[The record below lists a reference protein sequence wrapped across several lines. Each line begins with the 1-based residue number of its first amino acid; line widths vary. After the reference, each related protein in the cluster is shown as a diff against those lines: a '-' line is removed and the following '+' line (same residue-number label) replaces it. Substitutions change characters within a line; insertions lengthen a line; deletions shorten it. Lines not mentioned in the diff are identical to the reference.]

1 MLRSSAT
8 IGKILYGLLFA
19 LALPVL
25 LIAWASVTEKSVRL
39 PAFKLPAAGTTLA
52 LGGTVIMLAGIA
64 ALAVYGK
71 GLPMNAYPPARYVTQ
86 GIYKLTAHP
95 IYTGFSILCIGTAIA
110 TGSASGL
117 WLVSPVVVL
126 GCVALVQGFENHD
139 LRKRFDHPQAQP
151 WLHLP
156 MREQAPPTIP
166 DRVSVYLLV
175 FLPWVIL
182 YEAVRLIGIPADA
195 FVAFFRVETR
205 LPVYEWTE
213 LIYASTYAFV
223 LLVPLIA
230 KSKADLRDFSI
241 ASFIATGLIILLFL
255 VVPFIAPPRPFLPRG
270 LLGNLLA
277 WERAHDTPAA
287 AFPSFHVVWALL
299 AARVYAARMPAWRV
313 AWWGWALLIS
323 ISCVTTGMHAIVDVL
338 AGFIV
343 FVLVMRLSVVWQE
356 VRRLTERIA
365 NSWREWR
372 IGRVRIINHGLYAAI
387 GVFVGLSI
395 VGTLVGPRYTASIM
409 IIASCSLVT
418 SALWAQL
425 VEASP
430 SLLRPYG
437 WYGGL
442 LGAIIGAF
450 VVMPF
455 GNSPWVLLSAF
466 SIAAP
471 WIQSFGR
478 LRCLVQGC
486 CHGGAALPAI
496 GIRYTHPRSRVSRLT
511 SLAGVPVHPTPL
523 YSILSNLVIAIVMT
537 RFWLVHADF
546 SLIVGVFLILNGLAR
561 FVEESYRGEPQTP
574 IKAGLRSYQW
584 LAIGSVI
591 AGVFA
596 TMVRNTGHPSALS
609 LNWQSLI
616 AATGFS
622 MVVWFALGVDF
633 PNSNKRFARL
643 A

>member
-1 MLRSSAT
+1 
-8 IGKILYGLLFA
+8 
-19 LALPVL
+19 
-25 LIAWASVTEKSVRL
+25 
-39 PAFKLPAAGTTLA
+39 
-52 LGGTVIMLAGIA
+52 
-64 ALAVYGK
+64 
-71 GLPMNAYPPARYVTQ
+71 
-86 GIYKLTAHP
+86 
-95 IYTGFSILCIGTAIA
+95 
-110 TGSASGL
+110 
-117 WLVSPVVVL
+117 
-126 GCVALVQGFENHD
+126 
-139 LRKRFDHPQAQP
+139 
-151 WLHLP
+151 
-156 MREQAPPTIP
+156 
-166 DRVSVYLLV
+166 
-175 FLPWVIL
+175 
-182 YEAVRLIGIPADA
+182 
-195 FVAFFRVETR
+195 
-205 LPVYEWTE
+205 
-213 LIYASTYAFV
+213 
-223 LLVPLIA
+223 
-230 KSKADLRDFSI
+230 
-241 ASFIATGLIILLFL
+241 
-255 VVPFIAPPRPFLPRG
+255 
-270 LLGNLLA
+270 
-277 WERAHDTPAA
+277 
-287 AFPSFHVVWALL
+287 
-299 AARVYAARMPAWRV
+299 
-313 AWWGWALLIS
+313 
-323 ISCVTTGMHAIVDVL
+323 MHAIVDVL

-343 FVLVMRLSVVWQE
+343 CVLVMQRSVVWQE

-365 NSWREWR
+365 NSWREWH
-372 IGRVRIINHGLYAAI
+372 IGRVRIINHGLYPAA

-395 VGTLVGPRYTASIM
+395 VGTLVGPRYIASIM

-455 GNSPWVLLSAF
+455 GNSPWVLLGAF

-523 YSILSNLVIAIVMT
+523 YSILSNLVIAIIMT

-546 SLIVGVFLILNGLAR
+546 SLIVGVFLMLNGLAR

-596 TMVRNTGHPSALS
+596 TMISNTGHPSALS